1 MAIRQIL
8 HYPDPRLRR
17 RAEPV
22 AQVDAQIRTVVD
34 DMVETMYQAPGIGLA
49 APQIDVLKRIIVI
62 DTSETKDDLHVFINP
77 EIVSRDGEQTLEE
90 GCLSVPGIYDTVTRA
105 QRISVRAL
113 DRVGQPFEL
122 EASGLLAT
130 CVQHEIDH
138 LEGVIFVDHI
148 SSLKRRM
155 ILRRLQKMKRQQDL
169 AGN

>member
-22 AQVDAQIRTVVD
+22 AQVDAQTRTVVD
-34 DMVETMYQAPGIGLA
+34 DMVDTMYQAPGIGLA

-90 GCLSVPGIYDTVTRA
+90 GCLSVPGIYDNVTRA
-105 QRISVRAL
+105 QRITVRAL
-113 DRVGQPFEL
+113 DREGQPFEV

-138 LEGVIFVDHI
+138 LEGRLFVDYL
-148 SSLKRRM
+148 SRLKQQRIRKK
-155 ILRRLQKMKRQQDL
+155 LQKQERL
-169 AGN
+169 AM